1 MLLPIESIKVSDRIR
16 KDFGNIE
23 ELAQDIAEN
32 GLINPPVTTPDNVL
46 IAGER
51 RLRACKHLGWQ
62 QIEVRVMTVRDYE
75 HQLRMEISENE
86 NRKEFTFSERVDW
99 ARRLER
105 VEATKARERQA
116 TFNGKTQLTENL
128 PEAKGETRDIVA
140 NVSGFGSG
148 KQYEKAKYIAD
159 HADPEIIAQL
169 DDDEISVHRAYTETK
184 RKLAEKE
191 AEVQRLTS
199 ELEDV
204 RTAVPPNETEKRL
217 RDAETRIAEI
227 ERERDE
233 MEASLVQ
240 SYDRIRQLER
250 LERSVKHQQD
260 SPLYDIFRSVTS
272 ASGYLKVF
280 LENERFAGDVI
291 MGAER
296 QLVERLSAE
305 LKNIARLSEQMT
317 VAIESESRITVI
329 DVTDNN
335 KLIEVV

>member
-23 ELAQDIAEN
+23 ELAQDIADN
-32 GLINPPVTTPDNVL
+32 GLINPPVTTPDSVL

-105 VEATKARERQA
+105 VERVKSEQREKA
-116 TFNGKTQLTENL
+116 GKKIDPTESL
-128 PEAKGETRDIVA
+128 PEGKKGETRDIVA

-159 HADPEIIAQL
+159 NADPEIIAQL
-169 DDDEISVHRAYTETK
+169 DDDEISIHRAYTETK

-199 ELEDV
+199 ELEGA

>member
-23 ELAQDIAEN
+23 ELAQDIADN

-105 VEATKARERQA
+105 VEKEKAKERQGARTDLIGDICLKSDTGRVDERVARE
-116 TFNGKTQLTENL
+116 
-128 PEAKGETRDIVA
+128 
-140 NVSGFGSG
+140 SGFGG
-148 KQYEKAKYIAD
+148 KDRYREAKYIAD
-159 HADPEIIAQL
+159 NADPEIIAQL
-169 DDDEISVHRAYTETK
+169 DDNEISIHRAYTETK

-199 ELEDV
+199 ELEGA

-217 RDAETRIAEI
+217 RDAEARIAEI